1 MTKKIVLAYARPDEI
16 ELEMGVLGDSGFD
29 VVATNGELMVGRP
42 LTDPE
47 LWPIVR
53 EASALLTGL
62 HVVSDEMMADMPN
75 LELVTRVGTG
85 YDAIDFEAAEKRG
98 IWVTNV
104 PDYSID
110 EVSAHA
116 MALSLGLVRHLFE
129 HRQTGQPG
137 TWRYMGLTPIRRL
150 SNQVFGIVGL
160 GRIGKASA
168 RKAAGVGMTVIAF
181 DPYIPASDFES
192 VGATSVD
199 FETLMSTADIVSLH
213 VPLNQETR
221 GMIDARAL
229 SLMKPTAFLV
239 NTARGPV
246 VDVPALVAAVR
257 AEQIAGAGIDVLPVE
272 PCPVDDPVLHE
283 PRIVVTPHLAASSVE
298 AVRDVRIRGA
308 EEALRVLT
316 GNPPKYPVN
325 NPVAARSAAD

>member
-1 MTKKIVLAYARPDEI
+1 MTKKIVLAYAKPDDI
-16 ELEMGVLGDSGFD
+16 ALEMGVLADSGFE
-29 VVATNGELMVGRP
+29 VVATNGGLVTGRP

-47 LWPIVR
+47 LWPIVQD
-53 EASALLTGL
+53 ASALLTGL
-62 HVVSDEMMADMPN
+62 HVVSDEMMAQMPN

-85 YDAIDFEAAEKRG
+85 YDAIDYGAAEKRG

-116 MALSLGLVRHLFE
+116 IALTMALVRHLFE
-129 HRQTGQPG
+129 HRQTGQAN
-137 TWRYMGLTPIRRL
+137 TWRYMGATPIMRL
-150 SNQVFGIVGL
+150 SNLTYGIVGL

-168 RKAAGVGMTVIAF
+168 RKAAGLGMTVIAY
-181 DPYIPASDFES
+181 DPYIPAEDFES

-199 FETLMSTADIVSLH
+199 FDTLMSTADIVSLH
-213 VPLNQETR
+213 VLLNDETR

-239 NTARGPV
+239 NTSRGPV
-246 VDVPALVAAVR
+246 IDIPALVAAVQ
-257 AEQIAGAGIDVLPVE
+257 AGQLAGAGIDVLPIE
-272 PCPVDDPVLHE
+272 PCPVDDPVLHD
-283 PRIVVTPHLAASSVE
+283 PRIIVTPHLAASSVE

-308 EEALRVLT
+308 EEALRVLN

-325 NPVAARSAAD
+325 NPARVGAAAD

>member
-1 MTKKIVLAYARPDEI
+1 MTKKIVLAYANPDEI
-16 ELEMGVLGDSGFD
+16 EPELEILQQGDFE
-29 VVATNGELMVGRP
+29 VIATKGGLVTGKQ
-42 LTDPE
+42 LTDPDI
-47 LWPIVR
+47 WPLVQD
-53 EASALLTGL
+53 ASALLTGL
-62 HVVSDEMMADMPN
+62 HVVSDEMMAQMPN

-85 YDAIDFEAAEKRG
+85 YDAIDYEAAEKRG

-116 MALSLGLVRHLFE
+116 IALTMALVRHLFE
-129 HRQTGQPG
+129 HRQTGQAN
-137 TWRYMGLTPIRRL
+137 TWRYMGATPILRL
-150 SNQVFGIVGL
+150 SNLTYGIVGL

-168 RKAAGVGMTVIAF
+168 RKASGLGMKVIAY

-199 FETLMSTADIVSLH
+199 FDTLMSTSDIVSLH
-213 VPLNQETR
+213 VLLNAETR

-229 SLMKPTAFLV
+229 SLMKPTAFIV

-246 VDVPALVAAVR
+246 IDIPALVAAVQ
-257 AEQIAGAGIDVLPVE
+257 AGTIAGAGIDVLPVE

-283 PRIVVTPHLAASSVE
+283 PRIIVTPHLAASSVE
-298 AVRDVRIRGA
+298 AVRDVRIRAA

-325 NPVAARSAAD
+325 NPETVRSAAD

>member
-1 MTKKIVLAYARPDEI
+1 
-16 ELEMGVLGDSGFD
+16 
-29 VVATNGELMVGRP
+29 

-47 LWPIVR
+47 LWPIVKD
-53 EASALLTGL
+53 ASALLTGL
-62 HVVSDEMMADMPN
+62 HVVSDEMMARMPN

-85 YDAIDFEAAEKRG
+85 YDAIDYEAAEKRG

-116 MALSLGLVRHLFE
+116 IALSMALVRHLFE

-137 TWRYMGLTPIRRL
+137 TWRYMGHTPIRRL

-168 RKAAGVGMTVIAF
+168 RKAAGLGMTVIAY

-199 FETLMSTADIVSLH
+199 FDTLMTTSDIISLH
-213 VPLNQETR
+213 VLLNAETR

-246 VDVPALVAAVR
+246 IDVPALVEAVR
-257 AEQIAGAGIDVLPVE
+257 AGKIAGAGIDVLPVE

-283 PRIVVTPHLAASSVE
+283 PRIIVTPHLAASSVE
-298 AVRDVRIRGA
+298 AVRDVRVRGA

-325 NPVAARSAAD
+325 NPTMARAAAD

>member
-1 MTKKIVLAYARPDEI
+1 MTKKIVLAYAKPDDI
-16 ELEMGVLGDSGFD
+16 ALEMSVLGDSGFE

-53 EASALLTGL
+53 DASALLTGL
-62 HVVSDEMMADMPN
+62 HVVSDEMMAQMPN

-85 YDAIDFEAAEKRG
+85 YDAIDYDAAEKRG

-116 MALSLGLVRHLFE
+116 IALSMALVRHLFE
-129 HRQTGQPG
+129 HRQTGQPN
-137 TWRYMGLTPIRRL
+137 TWRYMGATPILRL
-150 SNQVFGIVGL
+150 SNLTYGIVGL

-168 RKAAGVGMTVIAF
+168 RKAAGLGMRVIAY
-181 DPYIPASDFES
+181 DPYIPPSDFES

-199 FETLMSTADIVSLH
+199 FDTLMSTSDIVSLH
-213 VPLNQETR
+213 VLLNAETR

-229 SLMKPTAFLV
+229 SLMKPTAFIV
-239 NTARGPV
+239 NTSRGPV
-246 VDVPALVAAVR
+246 IDIPALVAAVQ

-283 PRIVVTPHLAASSVE
+283 PRIIVTPHLAASSVE
-298 AVRDVRIRGA
+298 AVRDVRVRGA

-325 NPVAARSAAD
+325 NPMAARSAAD

>member
-1 MTKKIVLAYARPDEI
+1 MTKKIVLAYANPDEI
-16 ELEMGVLGDSGFD
+16 EPELEILQQGDFE
-29 VVATNGELMVGRP
+29 VIATKGGLVTGKQ
-42 LTDPE
+42 LTDPDI
-47 LWPIVR
+47 WPLVQD
-53 EASALLTGL
+53 ASALLTGL
-62 HVVSDEMMADMPN
+62 HVVSDEMMAQMPN

-85 YDAIDFEAAEKRG
+85 YDAIDYEAAEKRG

-116 MALSLGLVRHLFE
+116 IALTMALVRHLFE
-129 HRQTGQPG
+129 HRQTGQAN
-137 TWRYMGLTPIRRL
+137 TWRYMGATPILRL
-150 SNQVFGIVGL
+150 SNLTYGIVGL

-168 RKAAGVGMTVIAF
+168 RKASGLGMKVIAY
-181 DPYIPASDFES
+181 DPYIPASDFEG

-199 FETLMSTADIVSLH
+199 FDTLMSTSDIVSLH
-213 VPLNQETR
+213 VLLNAETR

-229 SLMKPTAFLV
+229 SLMKPTAFIV

-246 VDVPALVAAVR
+246 IDIPALVAAVQ
-257 AEQIAGAGIDVLPVE
+257 AGTIAGAGIDVLPVE

-283 PRIVVTPHLAASSVE
+283 PRIIVTPHLAASSVE
-298 AVRDVRIRGA
+298 AVRDVRIRAA

-325 NPVAARSAAD
+325 NPETVRSAAD

>member
-1 MTKKIVLAYARPDEI
+1 MTKKIVLAYAKPDDI
-16 ELEMGVLGDSGFD
+16 ALEMGVLGDSGFE
-29 VVATNGELMVGRP
+29 VVATNGGLVTGKP

-47 LWPIVR
+47 LWPIVQD
-53 EASALLTGL
+53 AAALLTGL
-62 HVVSDEMMADMPN
+62 HVVSDEMMAQMPN

-85 YDAIDFEAAEKRG
+85 YDAIDYDAAERRG

-116 MALSLGLVRHLFE
+116 IALTMALVRHLFE
-129 HRQTGQPG
+129 HRQTGQAN
-137 TWRYMGLTPIRRL
+137 TWRYMGATPIMRL
-150 SNQVFGIVGL
+150 SNLTYGIVGL

-168 RKAAGVGMTVIAF
+168 RKAAGLGMNVIAY
-181 DPYIPASDFES
+181 DPYIPAEDFAS

-199 FETLMSTADIVSLH
+199 FDTLMSTSDIVSLH
-213 VPLNQETR
+213 VLLNAETR

-239 NTARGPV
+239 NTSRGPV
-246 VDVPALVAAVR
+246 VDIPALVAAVR

-283 PRIVVTPHLAASSVE
+283 PRIIVTPHLAASSVE

-308 EEALRVLT
+308 EEALRVLN
-316 GNPPKYPVN
+316 GNSPKYPVN
-325 NPVAARSAAD
+325 NPTVVGAAAD